1 MTTLQNHPLYLKG
14 YLIGLLTLFIKTHL
28 RVLTLTR
35 VNWGHTHFLKKNIG
49 FEKYLSGTKNVSVRI
64 QVTKFRLSNHRLMI
78 EVGRHL
84 GIQNEEER
92 LCPFCPQQVENEF
105 HFLFQCSVYKHQRE
119 YLIDTITNVYPGFTY
134 LPNALKI
141 ESLMATMDPNLCM
154 YIANCF
160 DIRSLLESKP
170 KRLN

>member
-1 MTTLQNHPLYLKG
+1 
-14 YLIGLLTLFIKTHL
+14 
-28 RVLTLTR
+28 
-35 VNWGHTHFLKKNIG
+35 
-49 FEKYLSGTKNVSVRI
+49 
-64 QVTKFRLSNHRLMI
+64 MI